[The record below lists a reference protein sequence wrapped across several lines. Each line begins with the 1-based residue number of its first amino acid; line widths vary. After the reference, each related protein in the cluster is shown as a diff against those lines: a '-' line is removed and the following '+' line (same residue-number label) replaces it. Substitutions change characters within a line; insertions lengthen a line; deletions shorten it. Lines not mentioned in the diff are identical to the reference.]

1 MGTPSHS
8 DERLRE
14 EPSVLSSP
22 DKLILVRHGS
32 PLVDVKRPANTWPLS
47 EQGREASIQLAER
60 LRPHAPDLFVSSAE
74 PKASQTAYLLAVALD
89 ADFQTAEG
97 LEEHHRGGSGYLDQ
111 ATFDEKVRD
120 LFRNPDK
127 RVFGE
132 ETANQAADRFA
143 KAVKSVQRL
152 NPRRSLGI
160 VSHGTVISL
169 WLERNAGA
177 DGLVTW
183 KMLGLPSFV
192 IYDRKAKKVVELAE
206 RA

>member
-1 MGTPSHS
+1 MAGTPSP
-8 DERLRE
+8 DRL
-14 EPSVLSSP
+14 
-22 DKLILVRHGS
+22 IFVRHGS
-32 PLVDVKRPANTWPLS
+32 PLVDVEQPANTWPLS
-47 EQGREASIQLAER
+47 EEGRAASARLAER
-60 LRPHAPDLFVSSAE
+60 LRLHAPDLFVSSAE

-97 LEEHHRGGSGYLDQ
+97 LEEHHRSKAGYLDKG
-111 ATFDEKVRD
+111 TFDDKVRD

-132 ETANQAADRFA
+132 ETANQAANRFA
-143 KAVKSVQRL
+143 KAVKSVQKL
-152 NPRRSLGI
+152 NPRRSLAI

-192 IYDRKAKKVVELAE
+192 VYDRKAKKVVELAE

>member
-1 MGTPSHS
+1 MVNVQH
-8 DERLRE
+8 
-14 EPSVLSSP
+14 
-22 DKLILVRHGS
+22 
-32 PLVDVKRPANTWPLS
+32 PANTWPLS
-47 EQGREASIQLAER
+47 EQGREATLQLAER

-97 LEEHHRGGSGYLDQ
+97 LEEHHRSEVEYLAQ
-111 ATFDEKVRD
+111 ATFEEKVRD

-127 RVFGE
+127 RVFGQ

-143 KAVKSVQRL
+143 TAVKSVQRL
-152 NPRRSLGI
+152 NPRRSLAI

-192 IYDRKAKKVVELAE
+192 VYDRKTKKAE
-206 RA
+206 I

>member
-1 MGTPSHS
+1 MS
-8 DERLRE
+8 DRL
-14 EPSVLSSP
+14 V
-22 DKLILVRHGS
+22 LVRHGA
-32 PLVDVKRPANTWPLS
+32 PLVDIEQPADTWPLS
-47 EQGREASIQLAER
+47 EEGRAASARLAEQ
-60 LRPHAPDLFVSSAE
+60 LKPHAPDLFVSSTE

-97 LEEHHRGGSGYLDQ
+97 FEEHHRSKTGYLDKG
-111 ATFDEKVRD
+111 TFENKVVE

-132 ETANQAADRFA
+132 ETANQAANRFS
-143 KAVKSVQRL
+143 KALKTAQKL

-183 KMLGLPSFV
+183 KMLGMPSFV
-192 IYDRKAKKVVELAE
+192 VYDAKTKKVVELAE

>member
-1 MGTPSHS
+1 M
-8 DERLRE
+8 
-14 EPSVLSSP
+14 
-22 DKLILVRHGS
+22 
-32 PLVDVKRPANTWPLS
+32 
-47 EQGREASIQLAER
+47 AER
-60 LRPHAPDLFVSSAE
+60 LKPHAPDLFVSSTE

-89 ADFQTAEG
+89 ADFQTSEG
-97 LEEHHRGGSGYLDQ
+97 LEEHHRQKTGYLDKG
-111 ATFDEKVRD
+111 TFENKVRD

-143 KAVKSVQRL
+143 KAMKTVERL
-152 NPRRSLGI
+152 NPRRSLAI

-183 KMLGLPSFV
+183 KMLGMPSFV
-192 IYDRKAKKVVELAE
+192 VYDRKQRKVVELAE

>member
-1 MGTPSHS
+1 MVASA
-8 DERLRE
+8 
-14 EPSVLSSP
+14 
-22 DKLILVRHGS
+22 DKLIFVRHGP
-32 PLVDVKRPANTWPLS
+32 PLVDVEQPADTWPLS
-47 EQGREASIQLAER
+47 EEGRAATTRLAEL
-60 LRPHAPDLFVSSAE
+60 LRPHAPDLIVSSAE

-97 LEEHHRGGSGYLDQ
+97 LEEHHRSKVGYLDKG
-111 ATFDEKVRD
+111 TFDEKVRD

-127 RVFGE
+127 RVFGD
-132 ETANQAADRFA
+132 ETANQASDRFA
-143 KAVKSVQRL
+143 KAVKSVQKL
-152 NPRRSLGI
+152 NPRRSLAI

-192 IYDRKAKKVVELAE
+192 VYDRKTKKVVELAE

>member
-1 MGTPSHS
+1 MSA
-8 DERLRE
+8 
-14 EPSVLSSP
+14 SP
-22 DKLILVRHGS
+22 DRLILVRHGA
-32 PLVDVKRPANTWPLS
+32 PVVDIEQPADTWPLS
-47 EQGREASIQLAER
+47 EAGRAATLQLAER
-60 LRPHAPDLFVSSAE
+60 LKPHAPDLIVSSAE
-74 PKASQTAYLLAVALD
+74 PKASQTAYLIAVAAD

-97 LEEHHRGGSGYLDQ
+97 LEEHHRQKTGYLDKG
-111 ATFDEKVRD
+111 TFENKVVE

-143 KAVKSVQRL
+143 KAVNTVQRL
-152 NPRRSLGI
+152 NPRRSLAI

-169 WLERNAGA
+169 WLERHAGA

-183 KMLGLPSFV
+183 KMLGMPSFV
-192 IYDRKAKKVVELAE
+192 VYDRKQKKVVELAE